1 MTKDMNADIEKVVFS
16 EEELKKRI
24 AELGKEIT
32 EDYKDVKETIYCVGI
47 LKGAVVFYTD
57 LVRNINLPVHF
68 DFMIASSYGNGTE
81 SSGSVKILKDLD
93 YDVEGKH
100 LIIIEDIID
109 SGTTMNYLM
118 KYFRERKPK
127 SVKLCSLL
135 SKPSRRTVDVNI
147 DYCGYTVPDEF
158 LVGYGLDCAEKYRN
172 LPYIGVSIDSTKFCK
187 INLWFSILLLS
198 SLLFLPRSPSASDSL
213 K

>member
-1 MTKDMNADIEKVVFS
+1 MTEDMNADIEKVVFS

-100 LIIIEDIID
+100 LII
-109 SGTTMNYLM
+109 M
-118 KYFRERKPK
+118 KISSIRA
-127 SVKLCSLL
+127 
-135 SKPSRRTVDVNI
+135 RR
-147 DYCGYTVPDEF
+147 
-158 LVGYGLDCAEKYRN
+158 
-172 LPYIGVSIDSTKFCK
+172 
-187 INLWFSILLLS
+187 
-198 SLLFLPRSPSASDSL
+198 
-213 K
+213 

>member
-1 MTKDMNADIEKVVFS
+1 MTRDMNEDIEKVVFS

-32 EDYKDVKETIYCVGI
+32 EDYKDAEETIYCVGI

-57 LVRNINLPVHF
+57 LVRSINLPVHF

-81 SSGSVKILKDLD
+81 TSGTVKILKDLD
-93 YDVEGKH
+93 YDVAGKH

-127 SVKLCSLL
+127 SVKLCALL

-158 LVGYGLDCAEKYRN
+158 LVA
-172 LPYIGVSIDSTKFCK
+172 SIMRRSTAICRTSVCSSLRSMHKGQ
-187 INLWFSILLLS
+187 LLLEQK
-198 SLLFLPRSPSASDSL
+198 L
-213 K
+213 

>member
-127 SVKLCSLL
+127 
-135 SKPSRRTVDVNI
+135 PSRRTVDVNI

-158 LVGYGLDCAEKYRN
+158 LVGYGLDYAEKYRN
-172 LPYIGVSIDSTKFCK
+172 LPYIGV
-187 INLWFSILLLS
+187 
-198 SLLFLPRSPSASDSL
+198 L
-213 K
+213 KPEIYE